1 MLYICSTIQ
10 LDFINVRYEPS
21 NFSSHRENRIVPYD
35 ETRVHLA
42 SAALYKDY
50 VNASWVNTGKF
61 RMISAQS
68 PLPQSVEHFLQ
79 MVQENEVSV
88 IVTLTREG
96 EKEGNSTEI
105 T

>member
-1 MLYICSTIQ
+1 ML
-10 LDFINVRYEPS
+10 
-21 NFSSHRENRIVPYD
+21 NFSSHRENRILPYD
-35 ETRVHLA
+35 ETRVHLKTITQ
-42 SAALYKDY
+42 YNDY

-68 PLPQSVEHFLQ
+68 PLDQSVKHFLQ

-96 EKEGNSTEI
+96 EQEGNSM
-105 T
+105 